1 MKLYQRALPLALIA
15 GLGLTGCTSNAQPSG
30 ASGSANAGNGAISV
44 TSTDTECKVSTTE
57 ADSGTITFNIKNEG
71 TQVTEF
77 YVIASDGN
85 RIVSEVENIGP
96 GLSRP
101 LTLVAGPG
109 QYTTQCKP
117 GMVGDGI
124 KGAFTVKAG
133 SNGTVDANRASLQEK
148 ATTDYQAFVA
158 QEADALEAGTEKF
171 AAAFAAGKTDEAKAL
186 YPAVRMHWE
195 RIEPVAESFGDL
207 DPILDAR
214 EADLEQ
220 GQEFTGW
227 HRAEKD
233 LWVTDKSY
241 TKMTAAERQK
251 IADGMVTNTKELV
264 KRAKDIKF
272 TVDGLSNGSKGL
284 MDEVA
289 TKKVTGEEEIFSHT
303 DLWDFAANV
312 EGAKKAYE
320 DLKPLLKGTND
331 QLDATLSQRFTELEK
346 LLAKYKKG
354 DGYVLYTELTKQQVQ
369 ELAASVDALS
379 EPLSQL
385 TSEVVK

>member
-15 GLGLTGCTSNAQPSG
+15 GLGLTSCTSNAQSTSASG
-30 ASGSANAGNGAISV
+30 AADPSSGSISV
-44 TSTDTECKVSTTE
+44 SSTDTECKVSASE
-57 ADSGTITFNIKNEG
+57 ADSGTVTFNVKNDG

-77 YVIASDGN
+77 YLIASDGN
-85 RIVSEVENIGP
+85 RIVGEVENIGP

-101 LTLVAGPG
+101 LTVVAGPG
-109 QYTTQCKP
+109 DYTTQCKP

-124 KGAFTVKAG
+124 TSAFTVKAG
-133 SNGTVDANRASLQEK
+133 SNGTLDANRASLQEK
-148 ATTDYQAFVA
+148 ATASYQAFVA
-158 QEADALEAGTEKF
+158 EEADALETGTEEF
-171 AAAFAAGKTDEAKAL
+171 AVAFAAGKTAEAKAL

-214 EADLEQ
+214 EADLEE
-220 GQEFTGW
+220 GQAFTGW

-233 LWVTDKSY
+233 LWVAAKSY
-241 TKMTAAERQK
+241 TKLTAAERQK
-251 IADGMVTNTKELV
+251 IADDMVANTKELV
-264 KRAKDIKF
+264 KRAKDIEF

-289 TKKVTGEEEIFSHT
+289 TGKVTGEEEAFSHT

-312 EGAKKAYE
+312 EGAKKAYT
-320 DLKPLLKGTND
+320 DLQPLLKGTND
-331 QLDATLSQRFTELEK
+331 ELDATLSKRFAELEK

-354 DGYVLYTELTKQQVQ
+354 EGYVLYTDLTQPQIRELS
-369 ELAASVDALS
+369 AAVDALS